1 MKTAGLLGALFLIG
15 VILLIAG
22 VEGRAGALLAAV
34 LVPDELTVTS
44 NASQSGG

>member
-22 VEGRAGALLAAV
+22 IEGRVGALFATL
-34 LVPDELTVTS
+34 LVPDELKVA
-44 NASQSGG
+44 NG